1 MTDFSTLSE
10 VKEHFIEAL
19 TTLPEQTILVSGES
33 NSTFTEINLSETVS
47 QDIQRLQNLWEFLE
61 SYRNLKIIALV
72 GMVNTG
78 KSALGNHLLH
88 CGESGI
94 FEEACIRE
102 TSEAQEAKID
112 EETIVIDLPG
122 LGAVLCDEDD
132 KVVRGIIRRANL
144 LLLVLDINYPIP
156 RHLYDFLKSD
166 EVIKSG
172 GLQRIIIVVNK
183 IDSLQD
189 LPEKV
194 QKKQIQKYINF
205 LTNGNSQMEFE
216 GISKLFDYEIPIVP
230 FSVKQAREN
239 TNSALEYELQRVI
252 NLSLEASSNTAI
264 YRAEYDLLQIAANYV
279 LILIGYAT
287 IQEKKE
293 DLDRRMTSSIKAV
306 RSEINDSLQ
315 REIQRFAERII
326 SIRDS
331 CYKEMSNSYTT
342 TSAERFWQGDNFQWK
357 KERINKCR
365 ERYKEQ
371 MVSEFNQ
378 FSRNLRTNVS
388 IIARSLFGDVQIS
401 VPNGDSITSELKSS
415 IYEIWDAFDDYWF
428 LDKDSYT
435 FNRSLD
441 QSTNCLNKAVDYLK
455 DWLSELDDRISDT
468 LRSKINNMTLFQEY
482 SYYLSHA
489 QLLESFCQKF
499 VSIDYL
505 RDIFLN
511 QQ

>member
-1 MTDFSTLSE
+1 MTDFTTLSE
-10 VKEHFIEAL
+10 VKDRFIEAL
-19 TTLPEQTILVSGES
+19 KTLPKQTIVVSGES
-33 NSTFTEINLSETVS
+33 NSTFTEVNLSETVS
-47 QDIQRLQNLWEFLE
+47 QDVQQLQNLWEFLA

-88 CGESGI
+88 CGESGV

-112 EETIVIDLPG
+112 EETIIIDLPG
-122 LGAVLCDEDD
+122 LGAVLCEEDD
-132 KVVRGIIRRANL
+132 EVVRGIIRRANL
-144 LLLVLDINYPIP
+144 LLLVLDVNYPIP

-172 GLQRIIIVVNK
+172 SLQRIIIVVNK
-183 IDSLQD
+183 IDFLHD

-194 QKKQIQKYINF
+194 QKKEIQKYINF
-205 LTNGNSQMEFE
+205 LTNGNPEMEFE
-216 GISKLFDYEIPIVP
+216 GISKLFDYKIPIVP
-230 FSVKQAREN
+230 FSVKQARQN
-239 TNSALEYELQRVI
+239 KNHDLDYNLKRVI

-279 LILIGYAT
+279 LLLISYAT
-287 IQEKKE
+287 IEEKKK
-293 DLDRRMTSSIKAV
+293 DLDLRMTSSIKAV
-306 RSEINDSLQ
+306 RSEINESLQ
-315 REIQRFAERII
+315 REIKRFVQRII
-326 SIRDS
+326 SIRES
-331 CYKEMSNSYTT
+331 CYQEMSNSYTT
-342 TSAERFWQGDNFQWK
+342 TSAERFWRGDNFQWK
-357 KERINKCR
+357 KERIYKCR

-388 IIARSLFGDVQIS
+388 IIACSLFSDVQIS
-401 VPNGDSITSELKSS
+401 IPNSDSITSELKSS

-441 QSTNCLNKAVDYLK
+441 QSTECLNKAVDYLS
-455 DWLSELDDRISDT
+455 DWFSELDDRISET
-468 LRSKINNMTLFQEY
+468 LRSQINNMNLFQEY
-482 SYYLSHA
+482 SYYLSHM

-499 VSIDYL
+499 VSIDYF
-505 RDIFLN
+505 RNVFLN
-511 QQ
+511 QE